1 MIVAEKPT
9 TIRTTGARVCKFIE
23 THCVFTNG
31 EWVGRPFRLLPWQR
45 RLIYEL
51 FETGDDG
58 LRRFRWAL
66 VGIPKKNGKTE
77 LAAALGLYFLL
88 ADGEASPLVV
98 CAAASD
104 DQADLVFGA
113 AKKMCELSPT
123 LSQITECYE
132 REIQVPSSPGAVLKR
147 VAAVAG
153 TNDGLNIHAVIC
165 DELHEW
171 KGARGE
177 NVWNV
182 LTNGTGARKQPV
194 VFQIT
199 TAGFDLETVCGRQY
213 EYGKKI
219 EAGEVQDR
227 RYFFR
232 WWAAPEGADH
242 RDPAVWEDCNP
253 SYGVTVYQ
261 PFFEDQLTKKTEAV
275 FRRYFMNEWTAAEE
289 LWLPAGVW
297 EACNIGDFKFDPD
310 LPLYAGWDAA
320 RRRDS
325 TAVVAGQ
332 RTSEGM
338 VRLRSWIWERPVNPT
353 TGEPVEDWET
363 PTAEIMNTI
372 RELDGAFD
380 LRAVGYDPWGIKES
394 VQQLTAEGIAMDEVG
409 QSNARMVP
417 ATEYLYEL
425 ICDGKVEHDGNPT
438 FARHMRNIIARQ
450 VPSGVRMD
458 KGRARKPMDAGIAA
472 AIVAYLMLSE
482 SDQELGKKPPNVF
495 ISGVNFNV

>member
-1 MIVAEKPT
+1 MIVAEKT
-9 TIRTTGARVCKFIE
+9 ALLTRGKRVCEFIE

-31 EWVGRPFRLLPWQR
+31 EWVGKPFVLLPWQR
-45 RLIYEL
+45 KLIYEL
-51 FETGDDG
+51 FEMREDG
-58 LRRFRWAL
+58 TRRYRWAL

-77 LAAALGLYFLL
+77 LAAALALYFLL

-104 DQADLVFGA
+104 EQADLVFGA
-113 AKKMCELSPT
+113 AKKMCELSAS
-123 LSQITECYE
+123 LNQVTECFD
-132 REIQVPSSPGAVLKR
+132 RVIHVPSSPGAALKR

-153 TNDGLNIHAVIC
+153 TNDGLNIHAVIA

-182 LTNGTGARKQPV
+182 LTNGTGARKQPM

-213 EYGKKI
+213 EYGKKVSQ
-219 EAGEVQDR
+219 GEVKDN
-227 RYFFR
+227 RYYFR
-232 WWAAPEGADH
+232 WWEAEENADH
-242 RDPAVWEDCNP
+242 RDSETWKSCNP
-253 SYGVTVYQ
+253 SFGQTVNEA
-261 PFFEDQLTKKTEAV
+261 FFEDQLTKKTEAV
-275 FRRYFMNEWTAAEE
+275 FRRYFCNQWTAAEE

-297 EACNIGDFKFDPD
+297 EACNIGPFEFDPD
-310 LPLYAGWDAA
+310 LPLHLGWDAA

-325 TAVVAGQ
+325 TAVVASQ
-332 RTSEGM
+332 RTAEGK
-338 VRLRSWIWERPVNPT
+338 VRMKAWIWERPINPN

-363 PTAEIMNTI
+363 PTAEIMNQI
-372 RELDGAFD
+372 RELDGGFD
-380 LRAVGYDPWGIKES
+380 VRAVGYDPWGIKES
-394 VQQLTAEGIAMDEVG
+394 VQQLLSEGIPMDEVG

-425 ICDGKVEHDGNPT
+425 ILDEKIEHDGNPT

-472 AIVAYLMLSE
+472 AISTYLILNDSDEPSVAPRSW
-482 SDQELGKKPPNVF
+482 
-495 ISGVNFNV
+495 NFEDLPA